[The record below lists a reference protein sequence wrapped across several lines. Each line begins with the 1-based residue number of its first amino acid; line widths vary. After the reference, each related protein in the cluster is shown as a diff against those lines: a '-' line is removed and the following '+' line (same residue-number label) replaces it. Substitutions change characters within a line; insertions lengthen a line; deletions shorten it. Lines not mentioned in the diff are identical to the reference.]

1 MPILKSAFKRIRQ
14 DKKKRERNLKLETE
28 LKNLSK
34 KFIMALNSKKEDSK
48 KLGMKLISKLDR
60 AGSKGLIHK
69 NTVSRKKSRI
79 LSKLAKLG

>member
-1 MPILKSAFKRIRQ
+1 MRQ
-14 DKKKRERNLKLETE
+14 DKKKRARNLKVDTE

-34 KFIMALNSKKEDSK
+34 KFIMALNSKKEDAK
-48 KLGMKLISKLDR
+48 KLGMKFISKLDK
-60 AGSKGLIHK
+60 AGSKGILHK